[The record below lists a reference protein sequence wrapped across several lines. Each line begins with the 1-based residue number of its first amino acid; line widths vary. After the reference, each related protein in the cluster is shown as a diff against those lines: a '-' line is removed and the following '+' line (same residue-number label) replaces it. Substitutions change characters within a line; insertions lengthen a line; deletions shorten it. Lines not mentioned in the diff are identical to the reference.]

1 MRIIGTVVVALMSCL
16 GIANPVSSS
25 LGARS
30 TAIVENGS
38 EVGIPYVTDGLVAM
52 WDGIWNSGI
61 EKHETK
67 PEYIADLV
75 GHNSLFLTWG
85 AYGTG
90 IVIGEDYFAIN
101 NIRGGKAANYDMTEL
116 KDAIL
121 DGNFTIDVC
130 VRIDVK
136 NGQLW
141 MIDDNTRMYGASAY
155 MSWLKV
161 RGALTLIDT
170 LYQTQGE
177 KATLTCVG
185 SNNGNIVYRD
195 GVAFK
200 NFGMGTQT
208 VSDGIEIGYGTAGG
222 WFFFCVRIYNRALSG
237 EEVEYNHLIDRERF
251 GF

>member
-1 MRIIGTVVVALMSCL
+1 MRNVIITVICTSFICCY
-16 GIANPVSSS
+16 GYPIKANA
-25 LGARS
+25 GARHS
-30 TAIVENGS
+30 QYGA
-38 EVGIPYVTDGLVAM
+38 VGGECGNPYVTDGLIAM

-61 EKHETK
+61 GVHETK
-67 PEYIADLV
+67 PDFISDLV

-90 IVIGEDYFAIN
+90 IVIGEDNFAIN

-141 MIDDNTRMYGASAY
+141 IIDDDTRMYGASAY

-161 RGALTLIDT
+161 RGALTLIDA
-170 LYQTQGE
+170 LYQMQGE

-185 SNNGNIVYRD
+185 SSNGNIVYRD

-200 NFGMGTQT
+200 NFGIGTRT

-222 WFFFCVRIYNRALSG
+222 WFFYCVRIYNRALTD
-237 EEVEYNHLIDRERF
+237 EEVEYNHLIDQERF